1 MGVTGR
7 ADWLDTDALLAAAR
21 EAGGEVTDR
30 QLELWRY
37 KGLMP
42 RPVRAEGRGRWL
54 YPPGSDRRLARLVT
68 LRASIRSLELIR
80 VVLWLDGFAVEI
92 GEVREA
98 LTGAMRKLAEVVE
111 PGDGEG
117 SVEALAAALAA
128 TRGRALLA
136 GGGMGR
142 EERTRAYALLIAA
155 AFGDPEELAARR
167 DDEPL
172 LSRLLGECDTSAAGV
187 LATGESPALPLPRP
201 AELAAEVEGASD
213 AELELARRVVRTIAV
228 WWPLMLSLAGRDRPE
243 GAALSGLARATAEE
257 LPADLLPL
265 LVAGVLGALRSD
277 PEAPEQPVAAPP
289 ARGEVRRAILEAG
302 VTVVARHGFDGLT
315 YRAVARQA
323 GTTHGAVGYHFDTR
337 EKLIHEVALEAR
349 RLAVAG
355 TSIVPEDTDLDSF
368 GRDFARSAE
377 EDLDAHLFQYELSLQ
392 ARRRPELAREMRAL
406 YEGYYDLTRQAL
418 EKVGI
423 ADPDD
428 DLVRFAFAAIDG
440 LVIRQIVDGDP
451 EATEA
456 ALAELRRMLG
466 ALGAGD
472 GR

>member
-7 ADWLDTDALLAAAR
+7 TDWLDTDSLLDAAR
-21 EAGGEVTDR
+21 AAGGEVTDR

-54 YPPGSDRRLARLVT
+54 YPPGSDRRLMRLIT
-68 LRASIRSLELIR
+68 LRARIRSLELIR
-80 VVLWLDGFAVEI
+80 VVLWLDGFAVDAR
-92 GEVREA
+92 EVREA
-98 LTGAMRKLAEVVE
+98 LGEAVRKLAEAIE
-111 PGDGEG
+111 PGDAEG
-117 SVEALAAALAA
+117 PIEALAAALAA

-136 GGGMGR
+136 NGGMGR
-142 EERTRAYALLIAA
+142 AERTRAYALLIAA
-155 AFGDPEELAARR
+155 AFGDPGELEARA

-172 LSRLLGECDTSAAGV
+172 LARLLGAGDSAAGV

-201 AELAAEVEGASD
+201 AELASTVEAASD
-213 AELELARRVVRTIAV
+213 AELELARRVVRAITV
-228 WWPLMLSLAGRDRPE
+228 WWPLMVSLAGRDRPE
-243 GAALSGLARATAEE
+243 GAAVSGLARATAEE

-265 LVAGVLGALRSD
+265 LVAGVLGALRSE
-277 PEAPEQPVAAPP
+277 PEAPGQPAAAPP

-302 VTVVARHGFDGLT
+302 VEVVARHGFDGLT
-315 YRAVARQA
+315 YRAVALQA
-323 GTTHGAVGYHFDTR
+323 GTTHGAVGYHFKTR

-355 TSIVPEDTDLDSF
+355 TSIVPEDTDLGSF
-368 GRDFARSAE
+368 GRDLARSAE

-392 ARRRPELAREMRAL
+392 ARRRPELAREMRSL
-406 YEGYYDLTRQAL
+406 YEGYYELTREAL
-418 EKVGI
+418 EKVGMTE
-423 ADPDD
+423 PDD
-428 DLVRFAFAAIDG
+428 DLVRFVFAAIDG

-451 EATEA
+451 AATEDSVG
-456 ALAELRRMLG
+456 ELRRIL
-466 ALGAGD
+466 ATLGAGD

>member
-1 MGVTGR
+1 M
-7 ADWLDTDALLAAAR
+7 DTDALLAAAR

-54 YPPGSDRRLARLVT
+54 YPPGSDRRLARLIS

-80 VVLWLDGFAVEI
+80 VVLWLDGFAVAT

-98 LTGAMRKLAEVVE
+98 LAEAVRRLAEAIE

-117 SVEALAAALAA
+117 SIDGLAVALAA

-136 GGGMGR
+136 NGGMGR
-142 EERTRAYALLIAA
+142 AERTRAYALLIAA
-155 AFGDPEELAARR
+155 AFGDPEALAAHR

-172 LSRLLGECDTSAAGV
+172 LARLLGENGSAAAV

-201 AELAAEVEGASD
+201 AELAPTVEAASD
-213 AELELARRVVRTIAV
+213 AELELARRTVRAIAV
-228 WWPLMLSLAGRDRPE
+228 WWPLMVSLAGRDRPE
-243 GAALSGLARATAEE
+243 GAAISGLARATVEE

-265 LVAGVLGALRSD
+265 LVAGVVGALRSD

-302 VTVVARHGFDGLT
+302 VKVVARHGFDGLT

-355 TSIVPEDTDLDSF
+355 TSIVPEDTALDSF
-368 GRDFARSAE
+368 GADLARSAE
-377 EDLDAHLFQYELSLQ
+377 DDLDAHLFQYELSLQ
-392 ARRRPELAREMRAL
+392 ARRRPELAREMRSL

-456 ALAELRRMLG
+456 ALVELRHMLG

>member
-7 ADWLDTDALLAAAR
+7 ADWLDTEALLAAAR

-42 RPVRAEGRGRWL
+42 RPVRAEGQGRWL
-54 YPPGSDRRLARLVT
+54 YPPGADRRLARLVT

-92 GEVREA
+92 AEVREA
-98 LTGAMRKLAEVVE
+98 LVDAVRRLAEAV
-111 PGDGEG
+111 GSGEG
-117 SVEALAAALAA
+117 SVEDLAGALAA

-136 GGGMGR
+136 NGGMGR
-142 EERTRAYALLIAA
+142 EERTRAYALLIAS

-167 DDEPL
+167 ADEPL
-172 LSRLLGECDTSAAGV
+172 LARLFGEGHSAASV
-187 LATGESPALPLPRP
+187 IATGENSALPLPRP
-201 AELAAEVEGASD
+201 DELPATVEGASD
-213 AELELARRVVRTIAV
+213 AELELARRVVRATVV
-228 WWPLMLSLAGRDRPE
+228 WWPLMVSLAGRDRPE
-243 GAALSGLARATAEE
+243 GAGLSALARETVEG

-265 LVAGVLGALRSD
+265 LVAGVLGALRSEPETPD
-277 PEAPEQPVAAPP
+277 PPLPAPP
-289 ARGEVRRAILEAG
+289 PRGELRRAIIEAG

-315 YRAVARQA
+315 YRAVAQQA
-323 GTTHGAVGYHFDTR
+323 GTTHGAVGYHFNTR

-349 RLAVAG
+349 RLAAAG
-355 TSIVPEDTDLDSF
+355 ASIVPAEADLESF
-368 GRDFARSAE
+368 ARDLARSAD

-392 ARRRPELAREMRAL
+392 ARRRPELAREMRSL
-406 YEGYYDLTRQAL
+406 YEDYYDLTRQAL
-418 EKVGI
+418 ERVGI
-423 ADPDD
+423 ADPDE

-440 LVIRQIVDGDP
+440 LVIRQIVDDDP
-451 EATEA
+451 DATEA

-466 ALGAGD
+466 GLGAGD
-472 GR
+472 GG

>member
-7 ADWLDTDALLAAAR
+7 ADWLDTDSLLAAGRA
-21 EAGGEVTDR
+21 AGGEVTDR

-42 RPVRAEGRGRWL
+42 RPVRAEGQGRWL

-92 GEVREA
+92 GEVRA
-98 LTGAMRKLAEVVE
+98 SLAETLRRLAEAVE
-111 PGDGEG
+111 PAGEEG
-117 SVEALAAALAA
+117 SIEALAAALAA
-128 TRGRALLA
+128 SRGRALLA
-136 GGGMGR
+136 NGGMSR
-142 EERTRAYALLIAA
+142 EERTRAYALLIAS

-167 DDEPL
+167 DDEVL
-172 LSRLLGECDTSAAGV
+172 LTRLFGEGGSAASV
-187 LATGESPALPLPRP
+187 IATGETPPLPLPRP
-201 AELAAEVEGASD
+201 GELPATVMEASD
-213 AELELARRVVRTIAV
+213 TELELARRLVRATVV
-228 WWPLMLSLAGRDRPE
+228 WWPLMVSLAGRDRPE
-243 GAALSGLARATAEE
+243 GSALSALARETVEE
-257 LPADLLPL
+257 LPVDLLPL
-265 LVAGVLGALRSD
+265 LVAGVLGALRSE
-277 PEAPEQPVAAPP
+277 PEAPEQPTVAPP
-289 ARGEVRRAILEAG
+289 PRGEVRRAILEAG

-315 YRAVARQA
+315 YRAVAQQA
-323 GTTHGAVGYHFDTR
+323 GTTHGAVGYHFNTR

-349 RLAVAG
+349 RSAAAG
-355 TSIVPEDTDLDSF
+355 ASIVPAAADLDSF
-368 GRDFARSAE
+368 GADLARSAD

-392 ARRRPELAREMRAL
+392 ARRRPDLAREMQSL
-406 YEGYYDLTRQAL
+406 YEDYYDLTRQAL

-423 ADPDD
+423 EDPDE
-428 DLVRFAFAAIDG
+428 DLVRFVFAAIDG
-440 LVIRQIVDGDP
+440 LVIRQIVDDDP

>member
-7 ADWLDTDALLAAAR
+7 ADWLDTDSLLAAGRA
-21 EAGGEVTDR
+21 AGGEVTDR

-42 RPVRAEGRGRWL
+42 RPVRAEGQGRWL

-98 LTGAMRKLAEVVE
+98 IAETLRRLAEAVE
-111 PGDGEG
+111 PAGGEG
-117 SVEALAAALAA
+117 SIEALASALAA

-136 GGGMGR
+136 NGGMSR
-142 EERTRAYALLIAA
+142 EERTRAYALLIAS
-155 AFGDPEELAARR
+155 AFGDPKELAARR
-167 DDEPL
+167 DDEVL
-172 LSRLLGECDTSAAGV
+172 LTRLFGEGGSAASV
-187 LATGESPALPLPRP
+187 IATGETPPLPLPRP
-201 AELAAEVEGASD
+201 AELAATVVEASD
-213 AELELARRVVRTIAV
+213 TELELARRVVRATVV
-228 WWPLMLSLAGRDRPE
+228 WWPLMVSLAGRDRPE
-243 GAALSGLARATAEE
+243 GSALSTLARETVEE
-257 LPADLLPL
+257 LPVDLLPL
-265 LVAGVLGALRSD
+265 LVAGVLGALRSE
-277 PEAPEQPVAAPP
+277 PEAPERPTVAPP
-289 ARGEVRRAILEAG
+289 PRGEVRRAILEAG
-302 VTVVARHGFDGLT
+302 VAVVARHGFDGLT
-315 YRAVARQA
+315 YRAVAQQA
-323 GTTHGAVGYHFDTR
+323 GTTHGAVGYHFNTR

-349 RLAVAG
+349 RSAAAG
-355 TSIVPEDTDLDSF
+355 ASIVPAAADLDSF
-368 GRDFARSAE
+368 GADLARSAD

-392 ARRRPELAREMRAL
+392 ARRRPDLAREMQSL
-406 YEGYYDLTRQAL
+406 YEDYYDLTRQAL

-423 ADPDD
+423 EDPDE
-428 DLVRFAFAAIDG
+428 DLVRFVFAAIDG
-440 LVIRQIVDGDP
+440 LVIRQIVDDDP